1 MPPEETGPPAVS
13 GNGNAPELSPLHP
26 RVRLLWVVGTGFRAI
41 VWTALA
47 AFADARGRGFAP
59 VTGAIPEWL
68 APGWL
73 PAGVAA
79 VGLVLT
85 LVVPAVGFRRWRYA
99 LGERELWIRRGILIH
114 RVSVIPYRR
123 LQFVDTRQGP
133 LERWLGLTEL
143 VVHTAAPGT
152 SGRIPGLE
160 VARAEAL
167 RARLSSLVPG
177 DGDPD
182 EEEALP

>member
-1 MPPEETGPPAVS
+1 VSPA
-13 GNGNAPELSPLHP
+13 GAGGEPELSSLHP
-26 RVRLLWVVGTGFRAI
+26 RVRLLWVVGTGIRAI

-47 AFADARGRGFAP
+47 AFLDARGRGFGP
-59 VTGAIPEWL
+59 VADAFPGWL
-68 APGWL
+68 PPGWL
-73 PAGVAA
+73 PAGVAG

-85 LVVPAVGFRRWRYA
+85 LAVPAVRFRRWRYA
-99 LGERELWIRRGILIH
+99 LGEGELWIRRGILIH

-160 VARAEAL
+160 VARAQAL

-177 DGDPD
+177 DGDP
-182 EEEALP
+182 EEE